1 VRILLDGQS
10 LPENLIKVTKQKT
23 VGTQNELDAI
33 VRGGQSKAQAITQSK
48 IDAELKLKN
57 QRLFNQF

>member
-1 VRILLDGQS
+1 M
-10 LPENLIKVTKQKT
+10 PENLIKVTKQKT